1 MVVVVVVVV
10 EAVLSNDAGRW
21 FELDA
26 RSDVAIKSGVDSG
39 VFDSDFCCRSTS
51 VQGSGTVEFLLV
63 SVWVISSLALN
74 AQLFD
79 FE

>member
-1 MVVVVVVVV
+1 MVVVVVDD
-10 EAVLSNDAGRW
+10 ALLSNDVGRW

-39 VFDSDFCCRSTS
+39 VFGSNFCCRSTS

-63 SVWVISSLALN
+63 SVWVISSLAFN